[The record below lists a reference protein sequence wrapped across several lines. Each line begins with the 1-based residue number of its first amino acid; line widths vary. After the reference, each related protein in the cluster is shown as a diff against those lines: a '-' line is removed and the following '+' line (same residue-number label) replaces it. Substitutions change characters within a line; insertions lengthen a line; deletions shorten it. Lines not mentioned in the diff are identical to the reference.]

1 MTRRTRLGSHKIRLP
16 KPDHRARLDYMPD
29 SDVPVIR
36 QPYQPG
42 DLLALGASGRMI
54 TIASLEAAA
63 ISIQGT
69 YPASVNSTPE
79 NPAPSRDFAS
89 VAVRSQLPARHE
101 IEFHGV
107 NGHPAATGVPFT
119 FGTTWDCFSRYGNR
133 SVSPA
138 ITRYT
143 SGFSQSCTI
152 SSVVWP
158 GTSSWGRVA
167 ACRW

>member
-1 MTRRTRLGSHKIRLP
+1 
-16 KPDHRARLDYMPD
+16 MPD

-89 VAVRSQLPARHE
+89 VAVRSQLPASHE

-119 FGTTWDCFSRYGNR
+119 FGTTWDCFSRYGKPVR
-133 SVSPA
+133 
-138 ITRYT
+138 
-143 SGFSQSCTI
+143 Q
-152 SSVVWP
+152 P
-158 GTSSWGRVA
+158 GDHPIHLRVFA
-167 ACRW
+167 VLHHFFRGLARHGPPGAG